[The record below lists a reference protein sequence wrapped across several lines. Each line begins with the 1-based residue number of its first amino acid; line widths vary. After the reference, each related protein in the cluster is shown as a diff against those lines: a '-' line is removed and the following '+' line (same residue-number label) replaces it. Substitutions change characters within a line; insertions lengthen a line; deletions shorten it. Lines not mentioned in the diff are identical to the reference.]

1 MNFTEMNLSEIA
13 ATVIGKATQAGATGA
28 ECVVREGSEFSVTV
42 RLGDVESL
50 KEAGSKAMGLRV
62 LMGHR
67 SGGSYTSD
75 FSNTGVDRL
84 VESAVAIARLTSED
98 PFAGLPDSATLGSFP
113 DNLDLYYDDVKSVS
127 TAERIEIARRIEKA
141 AMAVDARITNSEGAS
156 FDAGEARMIFANSLG
171 FRGEYRRSRVSIA
184 AVPVAGSQGALER
197 DYWSASA
204 RSFAA
209 LPDPEEVGRIAARR
223 ALRRLGSRK
232 ISTCRVPVIFEQR
245 VAGRLLGSLCA
256 AVSGDAVY
264 RQATYLAGKL
274 GGSIATPCVTVIDD
288 GLRPAGLG
296 TAPFDDEGVPS
307 RRTLVVEN
315 GVLKNYLLNSYAGR
329 KLGMPTTGN
338 ASRGLTGSPG
348 IGAGNFYLQPGERR
362 PEEMSATIARGLLV
376 TELIGSGVNLVTGD
390 YSQGAA
396 GMWIENGE
404 PAYPVS
410 EITVAGNLLDMWKGI
425 EMIGSDLE
433 FRGAIAAPTLKIAEM
448 TVAGS

>member
-1 MNFTEMNLSEIA
+1 MNLTEIA
-13 ATVIGKATQAGATGA
+13 AEVVGKATQAGATGA

-42 RLGDVESL
+42 RLGEVETL

-62 LMGHR
+62 LMGYR

-75 FSNTGVDRL
+75 FSSTGIDRL

-98 PFAGLPDSATLGSFP
+98 PFAGLPDAAALGSYP
-113 DNLDLYYDDVKSVS
+113 DNLDLYYDDVNSVS
-127 TAERIEIARRIEKA
+127 TAERIEIARGIEKA
-141 AMAVDARITNSEGAS
+141 AMAVDPRITNSEGAS
-156 FDAGEARMIFANSLG
+156 FDASESRMIFANSLG

-184 AVPVAGSQGALER
+184 AVPVAGSEGALER

-209 LPDPEEVGRIAARR
+209 LPDAEEVGRIAARR

-245 VAGRLLGSLCA
+245 VAGRLLGNLCS

-274 GGSIATPCVTVIDD
+274 GELVAAPYVTVIDD
-288 GLRPAGLG
+288 GLRPSGLG
-296 TAPFDDEGVPS
+296 SSPFDDEGVAS
-307 RRTLVVEN
+307 RRTLVVEQ
-315 GVLKNYLLNSYAGR
+315 GVLKSYLLNSYAGR

-348 IGAGNFYLQPGERR
+348 IGAGNFYLQAGERT
-362 PEEMSATIARGLLV
+362 PEEIYASVSRGLLV

-410 EITVAGNLLDMWKGI
+410 EITVAGNLLDMWKNI
-425 EMIGSDLE
+425 ETIGSDLE